1 MDTVRVGLIG
11 SGFVTA
17 IHHEAFRRVPGAAVI
32 AVASPTPGHAERFA
46 IERRDL
52 PPLHRLPRAARPQG
66 RGPGR
71 AGPSQRPAREA
82 TCLAADARKHVV
94 VEKPMAPSLAECDRM
109 IAACERAG
117 VMLGY
122 AEELC
127 FTPKYV
133 RLKQLIDEGA
143 LGKVH
148 LVKQSEKHDGPHA
161 NWFYDTRR
169 SGGGVTFDMGCHAIE
184 FFRWLLGDAS
194 TGVKARV
201 TGAFAQ
207 MNTFVHHDKTDGDDE
222 ALLILTFEGGAI
234 GLAEESWTK
243 PGGMDDRAEVF
254 GSEGQAYA
262 DVLFGNSLRAFS
274 RRGYGY
280 AVEKAG
286 STAGWSFPIYEEI
299 WNYGFPQEMEHFVEC
314 VRQGTA
320 PRENGRDGRAV
331 VEVVHALYASAGF
344 GPSRRPALRER
355 GRPPDRTLETDRVGR
370 GSRRRLRCQWPT
382 ASQRP
387 NARLQAATACS

>member
-1 MDTVRVGLIG
+1 MDKVRVGLIG
-11 SGFVTA
+11 SGFITA
-17 IHHEAFRRVPGAAVI
+17 IHHEALTRVAGAEVI
-32 AVASPTPGHAERFA
+32 AVASPTPGRAERFA
-46 IERRDL
+46 TERRIPHHFDDYRALLDL
-52 PPLHRLPRAARPQG
+52 EAVDLVVLGLPNDLHC
-66 RGPGR
+66 
-71 AGPSQRPAREA
+71 EA

-133 RLKQLIDEGA
+133 RLKQLVDEGA
-143 LGKVH
+143 LGEVH
-148 LVKQSEKHDGPHA
+148 TVKQSEKHDGPHA
-161 NWFYDTRR
+161 DWFYDTRR

-184 FFRWLLGDAS
+184 FFRWLLGDAT
-194 TGVKARV
+194 TGAKAKV
-201 TGAFAQ
+201 VGAFAH
-207 MNTFVHHDKTDGDDE
+207 MGTYVHRDKTDGDDE
-222 ALLILTFEGGAI
+222 AILILNFEGGAV

-243 PGGMDDRAEVF
+243 PGGMDDRSEVF

-262 DVLFGNSLRAFS
+262 DVLYGNALRAFS

-299 WNYGFPQEMEHFVEC
+299 WNYGFPQEMEHFLDC
-314 VRQGTA
+314 VRRGAT
-320 PRENGRDGRAV
+320 PRENGHDGRVV
-331 VEVVHALYASAGF
+331 VEVVHALYASAASG
-344 GPSRRPALRER
+344 RRIDLPFASEAV
-355 GRPPDRTLETDRVGR
+355 RPIDHWKP
-370 GSRRRLRCQWPT
+370 QMI
-382 ASQRP
+382 
-387 NARLQAATACS
+387 NAQT

>member
-1 MDTVRVGLIG
+1 METVRVGLIG
-11 SGFVTA
+11 SGFITS
-17 IHHEAFRRVPGAAVI
+17 IHHEALSRVARAEVI
-32 AVASPTPGHAERFA
+32 AVASPTAGHAERFA
-46 IERRDL
+46 AERGILHHFNDHRALFDL
-52 PPLHRLPRAARPQG
+52 KEVDLVVLGIPNDLHC
-66 RGPGR
+66 
-71 AGPSQRPAREA
+71 EV
-82 TCLAADARKHVV
+82 TCQAADARKHVV

-127 FTPKYV
+127 FAPKYV
-133 RLKQLIDEGA
+133 RLRQLVAEGA
-143 LGKVH
+143 IGKVH

-161 NWFYDTRR
+161 SWFFDTRR

-184 FFRWLLGDAS
+184 FFRWLLGDAT
-194 TGVKARV
+194 TGAKAKIV
-201 TGAFAQ
+201 GAFAQ
-207 MNTFVHHDKTDGDDE
+207 MGTFVHGDKTDGDDE
-222 ALLILTFEGGAI
+222 AVLLLTFEGGAI

-262 DVLFGNSLRAFS
+262 DVLYGNALRAYS

-299 WNYGFPQEMEHFVEC
+299 WNYGFPQEMEHFVDC
-314 VRQGTA
+314 IRRGVS
-320 PRENGRDGRAV
+320 PREDGHDGRVV
-331 VEVVHALYASAGF
+331 VEAVHALYASAASGRRISLPF
-344 GPSRRPALRER
+344 ASEAARPIDHWRPGGAAIPGGGP
-355 GRPPDRTLETDRVGR
+355 
-370 GSRRRLRCQWPT
+370 
-382 ASQRP
+382 
-387 NARLQAATACS
+387 

>member
-11 SGFVTA
+11 SGFITA
-17 IHHEAFRRVPGAAVI
+17 IHHEALLRVPGAEVI

-46 IERRDL
+46 VDRGISHHFTDYRSLLDL
-52 PPLHRLPRAARPQG
+52 KDVDLVVLGLPNDLHCD
-66 RGPGR
+66 
-71 AGPSQRPAREA
+71 A

-94 VEKPMAPSLAECDRM
+94 VEKPMAPSLTECDRM

-127 FTPKYV
+127 FTPKYT
-133 RLKQLIDEGA
+133 RLKQLVDEGA

-148 LVKQSEKHDGPHA
+148 LVKQSEKHDGPHSS
-161 NWFYDTRR
+161 WFYDTRR

-184 FFRWLLGDAS
+184 YFRWLLGDSS
-194 TGVKARV
+194 TGAKARV

-207 MNTFVHHDKTDGDDE
+207 MDTYVHRDKTDGDDE
-222 ALLILTFEGGAI
+222 AILILSFEGGAI

-262 DVLFGNSLRAFS
+262 DVLYGNALRAFS

-299 WNYGFPQEMEHFVEC
+299 WNYGFPQEMEHFVDC
-314 VRQGTA
+314 VRRGTP
-320 PRENGRDGRAV
+320 PREDGRDGRAV
-331 VEVVHALYASAGF
+331 VEVVHALYASAASARRVDLPFDSEAARPIDHWKPIGSTDLL
-344 GPSRRPALRER
+344 PS
-355 GRPPDRTLETDRVGR
+355 G
-370 GSRRRLRCQWPT
+370 
-382 ASQRP
+382 
-387 NARLQAATACS
+387 